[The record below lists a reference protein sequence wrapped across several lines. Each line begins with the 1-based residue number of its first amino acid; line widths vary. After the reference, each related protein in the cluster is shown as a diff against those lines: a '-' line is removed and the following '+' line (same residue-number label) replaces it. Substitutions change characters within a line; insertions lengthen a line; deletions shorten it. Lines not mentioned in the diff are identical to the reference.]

1 MSVNEDKVIIIKN
14 ILSSLDTIPF
24 HSNVDCIE
32 RFVPENFPLH
42 LAIHKITNKVSAPV
56 DYCDLHYHDDFTEV
70 NLIIG
75 KPDELVFRIQID
87 DKVHEIK
94 SSTSI
99 WIPPGIKHSANV
111 ISGTGYFV
119 VFRLPG

>member
-1 MSVNEDKVIIIKN
+1 MSNINEHLISKN

-24 HSNVDCIE
+24 HNHIDSIE
-32 RFVPENFPLH
+32 RFVPEKFPIH
-42 LAIHKITNKVSAPV
+42 LAIHKINDMQGTPV
-56 DYCDLHYHDDFTEV
+56 DYCDLHSHDDITEV

-75 KPDELVFRIQID
+75 DPNALIYRIQLD
-87 DKVHEIK
+87 DEVYEVK
-94 SSTSI
+94 SSSSI

-119 VFRLPG
+119 VFRLAG